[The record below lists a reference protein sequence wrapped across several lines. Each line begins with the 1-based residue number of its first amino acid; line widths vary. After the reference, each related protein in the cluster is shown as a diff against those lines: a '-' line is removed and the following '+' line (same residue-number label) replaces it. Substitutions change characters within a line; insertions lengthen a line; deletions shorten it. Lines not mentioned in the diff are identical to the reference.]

1 MNIISNN
8 FTNVVVTYSV
18 FLCQKT
24 YHKSNK
30 ALLCCSAPCVI
41 KEQTRGAE
49 LTPAQWG
56 RGRQVSKG
64 KVSELDNS
72 FCYCQCNK
80 KAIISCHSDERCE
93 ITRCYIIQVIC
104 TYAVILFC
112 FAFIVCIVVCIVN
125 CGHIPCF
132 CAQIWPNKDD
142 SDPHSGVAGKI
153 NTFPYSQKEK
163 YRLNI
168 CRIRSFSNAQTDYFQ
183 ILPLERT

>member
-72 FCYCQCNK
+72 SCYCQCNK
-80 KAIISCHSDERCE
+80 NAIISCHSDERCE
-93 ITRCYIIQVIC
+93 IIRCYIIQVIC
-104 TYAVILFC
+104 TYAVILLC
-112 FAFIVCIVVCIVN
+112 FVFIVCIVN